1 MKSSRSG
8 SESWQTVSLCDAHVH
23 VGYFDRKGFDAPFY
37 YSPRRICTVMKKCGV
52 EEFVY
57 SSTSMQTHG
66 VVFADVHREMR
77 EVKKLFGA
85 GAHPFLWV
93 TGAYLKEDPTLSAL
107 DMGFYEGVKLH
118 GLETDWLNS
127 FSVELE
133 SVLSKVEIMRLP
145 VMVHT
150 CGLESSRPLNWLSHA
165 QRHESVNFNFAHGCP
180 IAEAIICLREAR
192 NVFVDT
198 ACMSD
203 KDLSAIC
210 ETEVCDRILWGTDFP
225 TLSAKVGDSR
235 LTADYRRSVEK
246 IAKSQRECFAR
257 AFRLYLKG
265 RSL

>member
-1 MKSSRSG
+1 MKSLRSG

-57 SSTSMQTHG
+57 SSTSMQVRG
-66 VVFADVHREMR
+66 IVFEDVHREMR

-107 DMGFYEGVKLH
+107 DLNFYEGVKLH

-127 FSVELE
+127 YPEELE
-133 SVLSKVEIMRLP
+133 SVLSKAEALRLP

-150 CGLESSRPLNWLSHA
+150 CGLEGSRPFNWLPCA
-165 QRHESVNFNFAHGCP
+165 QHHGSINFNFAHGSP
-180 IAEAIICLREAR
+180 IGEVGICLRETN

-198 ACMSD
+198 ACMLD
-203 KDLSAIC
+203 KDLSALC
-210 ETEVCDRILWGTDFP
+210 ETEARDRVLWGTDFP
-225 TLSAKVGDSR
+225 TFSARGGDSC
-235 LTADYRRSVEK
+235 LTAAYRRSCDG
-246 IAKSQRECFAR
+246 ISAAQRECFAR
-257 AFRLYLKG
+257 AFRLYMQG
-265 RSL
+265 NSS

>member
-1 MKSSRSG
+1 MKSLRSG
-8 SESWQTVSLCDAHVH
+8 SESWQTVSLCDVHVH
-23 VGYFDRKGFDAPFY
+23 VGYFDREGFDAPFY

-66 VVFADVHREMR
+66 IVFADVHREMR
-77 EVKKLFGA
+77 EVKKLFGV

-107 DMGFYEGVKLH
+107 DWNFYEGVKLH

-127 FSVELE
+127 YPEELE
-133 SVLSKVEIMRLP
+133 SVLSKAEALRLP

-150 CGLESSRPLNWLSHA
+150 CGLENSRPINWLSHA
-165 QRHESVNFNFAHGCP
+165 QRHGAINFNFAHASP
-180 IAEAIICLREAR
+180 IDETMICLQEAH
-192 NVFVDT
+192 NVFADT
-198 ACMSD
+198 SCMID
-203 KDLSAIC
+203 KDISALC
-210 ETEVCDRILWGTDFP
+210 EADARDRVLWGTDFP

-235 LTADYRRSVEK
+235 LTAAYRMLRNGISDG
-246 IAKSQRECFAR
+246 QRECFAR

>member
-8 SESWQTVSLCDAHVH
+8 SESLPTVKICDAHVH
-23 VGYFDRKGFDAPFY
+23 VGYFDRKGWDAPFY
-37 YSPRRICTVMKKCGV
+37 YSPRRICAVLKKCGV

-57 SSTSMQTHG
+57 SSTSMQVRG
-66 VVFADVHREMR
+66 IVFKDVHREMR

-93 TGAYLKEDPTLSAL
+93 TEAYLKEDPTLSAL

-127 FSVELE
+127 FSTELE
-133 SVLSKVEIMRLP
+133 SVLSKAEIMRLP

-150 CGLESSRPLNWLSHA
+150 CGLASSRPLNWLSHA
-165 QRHESVNFNFAHGCP
+165 QRHESINFNFAHGCP
-180 IAEAIICLREAR
+180 IAEARICLREAR

-203 KDLSAIC
+203 KDRLALC
-210 ETEVCDRILWGTDFP
+210 EAEVSDRILWGTDFP
-225 TLSAKVGDSR
+225 TLAAKVGDSR
-235 LTADYRRSVEK
+235 LTAAYRRSVEK
-246 IAKSQRECFAR
+246 IAKSQRESFAR
-257 AFRLYLKG
+257 TFHRYLKG
-265 RSL
+265 SET